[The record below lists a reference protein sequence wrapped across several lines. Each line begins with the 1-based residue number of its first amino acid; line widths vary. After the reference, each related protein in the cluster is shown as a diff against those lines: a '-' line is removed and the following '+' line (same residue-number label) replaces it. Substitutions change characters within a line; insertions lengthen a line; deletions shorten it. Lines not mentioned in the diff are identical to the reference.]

1 MKQNLMKIPLFAQ
14 MEYVLERKKYFKLM
28 GAFDLLSTL
37 FEVEQFKTKETIFRA
52 GDPGDKLYVVCEGCV
67 RISSCDTP
75 NGKELTL
82 NLLTKDKVFGEIAL
96 LKETTRTATAN
107 AFESSILLSI
117 TREKFASLLEVFP
130 RFEEIMLPILEE
142 RTGNTLKLLPPFDK
156 LDKKR
161 RNMVGQM
168 SQFTS
173 FMTGMTVV
181 KENDRCDGLFLLVE
195 GAVKVRSWCMRNE

>member
-14 MEYVLERKKYFKLM
+14 MEHMLERKKYFKLM

-37 FEVEQFKTKETIFRA
+37 FEVEQFKKKEAIFKA
-52 GDPGDKLYVVCEGCV
+52 GDPGDKFYVVCEGCV
-67 RISSCDTP
+67 RISSSDTP

-96 LKETTRTATAN
+96 LKETTRTATAS
-107 AFESSILLSI
+107 AFEPTILLSI
-117 TREKFASLLEVFP
+117 TREKFESLLEVFP
-130 RFEEIMLPILEE
+130 RFEEIMLPVLEE

-173 FMTGMTVV
+173 YMTGMTVV
-181 KENDRCDGLFLLVE
+181 KENDKYNGLFLLVE
-195 GAVKVRSWCMRNE
+195 GTVKVSL